1 MANIITIENTRF
13 IFDTHFSGDPNLDKF
28 RSTQRYANLVIPDIQ
43 LARHMIDMGAN
54 VKLTKPREGE
64 EEGFEPRYFVKI
76 ILNYESEWP
85 PKVYL
90 VSGDSEPVMLNTDT
104 IGALD
109 KMWIKNVNVQL
120 NIWQRVDGVSLF
132 VKTMYVEQ
140 SIEDD
145 PFAARYARPADVP
158 FA

>member
-28 RSTQRYANLVIPDIQ
+28 RSTQRYANLVIPDIN
-43 LARHMIDMGAN
+43 LARQMIDMGCN
-54 VKLTKPREGE
+54 VKLTRPKEGE
-64 EEGFEPRYFVKI
+64 EEGFEPKYFVRVVV
-76 ILNYESEWP
+76 NYESEWP

-90 VSGDSEPVMLNTDT
+90 VSGDAEPVMMNGDT
-104 IGALD
+104 IGMLD

-120 NIWQRVDGVSLF
+120 NLHPWTDGISLY

-140 SIEDD
+140 SLEDD
-145 PFAARYARPADVP
+145 PFAARYMNRETYGN
-158 FA
+158 

>member
-28 RSTQRYANLVIPDIQ
+28 RSTQRYANLVIPDIN
-43 LARHMIDMGAN
+43 LARQMIDMGCN
-54 VKLTKPREGE
+54 VKLTRPKEGE
-64 EEGFEPRYFVKI
+64 EEGFEPRYFVRVVV
-76 ILNYESEWP
+76 NYESEWP

-90 VSGDSEPVMLNTDT
+90 VSGDADPVMMNGDT
-104 IGALD
+104 IGMLD

-120 NIWQRVDGVSLF
+120 NLHPWTDGISLY

-140 SIEDD
+140 SLEDD
-145 PFAARYARPADVP
+145 PFAARYMNRETYGN
-158 FA
+158 

>member
-1 MANIITIENTRF
+1 MTNIITIEDTRF
-13 IFDTHFSGDPNLDKF
+13 IFDTHFSGDPATDKF
-28 RSTQRYANLVIPDIQ
+28 KSTQRYANLIIPDIQ
-43 LARHMIDMGAN
+43 LARQLIDMGAN

-64 EEGFEPRYFVKI
+64 EEGFEPRYFVKV

-90 VSGDSEPVMLNTDT
+90 VSGDAEPILMNGETVGT
-104 IGALD
+104 ID
-109 KMWIKNVNVQL
+109 NMWVKNVNVQL
-120 NIWQRVDGVSLF
+120 NVWQRVDGVSLF

-145 PFAARYARPADVP
+145 PFAARYVRHNDIP

>member
-28 RSTQRYANLVIPDIQ
+28 RSTQRYANLVIPDIN
-43 LARHMIDMGAN
+43 LARQMIDMGCN
-54 VKLTKPREGE
+54 VKLTRPKEGE
-64 EEGFEPRYFVKI
+64 EEGFEPRYFVRVVV
-76 ILNYESEWP
+76 NYESEWP

-90 VSGDSEPVMLNTDT
+90 VSGDADPVMMNGDT
-104 IGALD
+104 IGMFD

-120 NIWQRVDGVSLF
+120 NLHPWTDGISLY

-140 SIEDD
+140 SLEDD
-145 PFAARYARPADVP
+145 PFAARYMNRETYGN
-158 FA
+158 

>member
-1 MANIITIENTRF
+1 MTNIITIEDTRF
-13 IFDTHFSGDPNLDKF
+13 IFDTHFSGDPATDKF
-28 RSTQRYANLVIPDIQ
+28 KSTQRYANLIIPDIQ
-43 LARHMIDMGAN
+43 LARQLIDMGAN
-54 VKLTKPREGE
+54 VKLTKPKEGE

-90 VSGDSEPVMLNTDT
+90 VSGDAEPLLMNGETVGT
-104 IGALD
+104 ID
-109 KMWIKNVNVQL
+109 NMWVKNVNVQL
-120 NIWQRVDGVSLF
+120 NVWQRVDGVSLF

-145 PFAARYARPADVP
+145 PFAARYARHNDVP